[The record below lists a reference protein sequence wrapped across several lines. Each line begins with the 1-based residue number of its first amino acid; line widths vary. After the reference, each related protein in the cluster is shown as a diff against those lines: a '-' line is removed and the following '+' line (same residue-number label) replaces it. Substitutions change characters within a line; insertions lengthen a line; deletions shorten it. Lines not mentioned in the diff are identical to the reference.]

1 MIGKSR
7 MSNLNVLLITSDQQH
22 WNTLGQF
29 NPEIQTPALDKLASQ
44 GTTFTRAYCPNPTCT
59 PTRASMITGKYP
71 SQHGA
76 YSLGAKLP
84 ESEATVG
91 ERFQE
96 AGYRTALVGKA
107 HFQPLQSTEE
117 YPSLEAYPTLQD
129 LNFWE
134 HFAEPFYGFDHV
146 ELARNHTD
154 EAHVGQHYALWMEEK
169 GLSNWRDYYLQPTGN
184 VESQRRKWLI
194 PERFHYNAWIA
205 ERSNALI
212 SQYHDADEPF
222 FLWASFFD
230 PHPKYLAPEPWD
242 TMYDPEDITVP
253 AIRPGEHD
261 DSPPQL
267 QLTQKPDPDFSA
279 WQEPNGSGCHGFH
292 SHLHDRDEL
301 AKDIA
306 CYYGMV
312 SCMDKYIGQIINHLD
327 DLGLAENTLV
337 VFTSDHG
344 HYFGQHGLIAKGAF
358 HYEDGIRVPMIARL
372 PGRIPADNV
381 SHSLQ
386 SLVDYAPTFLDFCG
400 LDIPEDMTGISQQA
414 VWGRVGSPGVA
425 WTQTRRDRPA
435 DTNPSRGDA
444 DDAREHVIIE
454 NRHQPTTLHLKTF
467 INERYKITL
476 YFNRDYGEIY
486 DLLNDQGEV
495 RNLWSDREL
504 RAELTEAF
512 LRAEMLKEEPLTAE
526 SLGLPNKSAAM
537 YVKSCN
543 LHGTQI
549 NFDPRENRYELFDL
563 NADPARQS
571 NLWDDPSCREVR
583 AEMAR
588 ALLFSR
594 WGLEPLWM
602 PRVSGA

>member
-1 MIGKSR
+1 MFK
-7 MSNLNVLLITSDQQH
+7 LNILLITSDQQH

-29 NPEIQTPALDKLASQ
+29 NPEIQTPALDRLAAE
-44 GTTFTRAYCPNPTCT
+44 GATFTRAYCPNPTCT
-59 PTRASMITGKYP
+59 PTRASIITGKYP

-76 YSLGAKLP
+76 WSLGTKLP
-84 ESEATVG
+84 ESEPTVG
-91 ERFQE
+91 ERFRE

-107 HFQPLQSTEE
+107 HFQPLHSTEE

-129 LNFWE
+129 LDFW
-134 HFAEPFYGFDHV
+134 AEFDQPFYGFDHV

-154 EAHVGQHYALWMEEK
+154 EAHVGQHYALWMEEN
-169 GLSNWRDYYLQPTGN
+169 GLTNWRDYFLQPTGN
-184 VESQRRKWLI
+184 VVEQRRKWLI

-205 ERSNALI
+205 ERGKALI
-212 SQYHDADEPF
+212 SRFHDAGEPF

-242 TMYDPEDITVP
+242 TMYDPAEVTVP
-253 AIRPGEHD
+253 AMTPGEHD
-261 DSPPQL
+261 DRGRADTGPSPPHL
-267 QLTQKPDPDFSA
+267 QLTQQPDPDFSA

-306 CYYGMV
+306 CYYGMI
-312 SCMDKYIGQIINHLD
+312 SCMDHYIGAIIDHLYN
-327 DLGLAENTLV
+327 LGLAENTLV

-358 HYEDGIRVPMIARL
+358 HYDDGLRVPMIARL
-372 PGRIPADNV
+372 PGTIPAGHI

-400 LDIPEDMTGISQQA
+400 LDIPPEMTGLSQRA
-414 VWGRVGSPGVA
+414 VWQGNNSG
-425 WTQTRRDRPA
+425 
-435 DTNPSRGDA
+435 
-444 DDAREHVIIE
+444 AREHVIIE
-454 NRHQPTTLHLKTF
+454 NRHQPTTLHLKTLV
-467 INERYKITL
+467 NERHKITL

-486 DLLNDQGEV
+486 DLRDDPDEIC
-495 RNLWSDREL
+495 NLWSDDEL
-504 RAELTEAF
+504 RAKLTEDF
-512 LRAEMLKEEPLTAE
+512 LRAEMLKEEPLPPSVPPKHWGEE
-526 SLGLPNKSAAM
+526 SAGPPIKSAAM
-537 YVKSCN
+537 NLKSCN
-543 LHGTQI
+543 QRGMQI
-549 NFDPRENRYELFDL
+549 NFDPQQGRYELFDL
-563 NADPARQS
+563 ETDPARRR
-571 NLWDDPSCREVR
+571 NLWHEPSYRERR
-583 AEMAR
+583 AEMVR